1 MNKLIPIFFSLLI
14 FVGIHAQNQNN
25 QSALSGVLPQVQK
38 TVGINNTG
46 NADNTDKSTAA
57 SVNKSA
63 TSDYSTENA
72 EDIVGEE
79 DYERTVSEDI
89 NDDADDVDF
98 ADEGVKLTIDQVVNP
113 RSNAMYN
120 PYVVDMCHAFSPSE
134 LDSITSILEN
144 IEIMSTC
151 QVIVV
156 ALPGIEGDNEDDFAY
171 ELFNKWGIGVKG
183 KDNGLLVLY
192 VKDIRAIRFET
203 GFGLEGILPDAY
215 LSEVMHDIMF
225 PLLKE
230 GRVGDAFIKAL
241 DKIGSE
247 LTSEEAIEEFM
258 IQPQP
263 VRYTV
268 VNGICYWLIISV
280 IVTLIIA
287 FSVFKKTSVTEN
299 STSNDAKSGK
309 GKAGS
314 PEDVDL
320 YLAKKAQAFKFIG
333 ILLPTLFVLGWYLKN
348 LRKNLRLQPQTCPQ
362 CGGKMHLLQPSEA
375 RQYYS
380 KGDEI
385 ESKLHSAD
393 LNYWQCDDCK
403 HIKKMTYQVLGSKY
417 TQCPSCGTYAVSV
430 VSNRILTA
438 ATTTHSGTKELI
450 HRCQCCN
457 HEYATTQILPKLV
470 SGGNVSGGGGSF
482 GSGGASF
489 GGGRSGGGGVS
500 GRF

>member
-1 MNKLIPIFFSLLI
+1 MKKLIPIFFSLLI
-14 FVGIHAQNQNN
+14 IAGIQAQTQNN

-38 TVGINNTG
+38 TIGIDNSN

-57 SVNKSA
+57 SDNKSSSSEIS
-63 TSDYSTENA
+63 SDYSSENA
-72 EDIVGEE
+72 DNIAGEE
-79 DYERTVSEDI
+79 AYDENISDE
-89 NDDADDVDF
+89 AE
-98 ADEGVKLTIDQVVNP
+98 EGVKLTVDQVVNP

-134 LDSITSILEN
+134 LDRITDILEN
-144 IEIMSTC
+144 IEITSTC

-230 GRVGDAFIKAL
+230 GRVGDAFINAL
-241 DKIGSE
+241 DKIGAE
-247 LTSEEAIEEFM
+247 LTSEEAMQEFLA
-258 IQPQP
+258 QKQP
-263 VRYTV
+263 VRYTAVNV
-268 VNGICYWLIISV
+268 VCYWLIISV
-280 IVTLIIA
+280 IVTLLIA

-299 STSNDAKSGK
+299 STSNDVKSGK
-309 GKAGS
+309 GKARS

-320 YLAKKAQAFKFIG
+320 YLAKNVQSFKFLG
-333 ILLPTLFVLGWYLKN
+333 FLFPTLFLFGLYLKK
-348 LRKNLRLQPQTCPQ
+348 LRQNLRLQPQVCPQ
-362 CGGKMHLLQPSEA
+362 CGGKMHLLQPTEA
-375 RQYYS
+375 RQYFT
-380 KGDEI
+380 KGDAI
-385 ESKLHSAD
+385 ESRLHSAE
-393 LNYWQCDDCK
+393 LNYWQCDNCK
-403 HIKKMTYQVLGSKY
+403 YIKRMSYQVLGSKY
-417 TQCPSCGTYAVSV
+417 TKCPSCGAYAVSV
-430 VSNRILTA
+430 VSNRILSA
-438 ATTTHSGTKELI
+438 ATTTHSGTKELT

-457 HEYATTQILPKLV
+457 HEYTTTQVLPKIA
-470 SGGNVSGGGGSF
+470 SGGNTSGGGSF